1 MRVEKA
7 RLSFCWNLSGHAV
20 ANVIPLTRPT
30 EIFELSKKTAVHA
43 DQFVL
48 FDRFFFLGG
57 EDHGDSSRVLEASS
71 Q

>member
-1 MRVEKA
+1 M
-7 RLSFCWNLSGHAV
+7 RLSFCWNLSEHAV

-30 EIFELSKKTAVHA
+30 EFFFHSKETAVHA

-48 FDRFFFLGG
+48 FDRFFLGG
-57 EDHGDSSRVLEASS
+57 EDHGDASHVLEASS